1 MGKYWKIYGN
11 QFFSREAAKEFL
23 AMTWAKDPEKSLCN
37 EDIMYYFNEYD
48 LVQIIH
54 IGDSMEQI
62 KQMTNDIKGK
72 QAAYRKQE
80 EERRLSRV

>member
-1 MGKYWKIYGN
+1 
-11 QFFSREAAKEFL
+11 
-23 AMTWAKDPEKSLCN
+23 
-37 EDIMYYFNEYD
+37 MYYFNEYD